1 MKTDLKSIDAMIS
14 SIAKRG
20 KALRTDCHTCLVAV
34 LEHHSEHGDYTRLP
48 KLLEA
53 VMGSLGSSLSAAM
66 IDWTKRFYD
75 GLSFDMESKKFVHV
89 KVKGTI
95 RDVTAEDKVKLKSV
109 KDENTYFIGNAR
121 ELPFYELERIV
132 KQEPFDLQAAILSL
146 VKRAKAA
153 HEANITK
160 HAHNHVNAGQ
170 IKVLENI
177 AKNIVDVTDAD
188 LEPSKQ
194 QVGANA
200 PSENKPAKRTA
211 NTNKPARKPVQ
222 AAA

>member
-1 MKTDLKSIDAMIS
+1 MKTDLKTIDAMIS
-14 SIAKRG
+14 SITKRG
-20 KALRTDCHTCLVAV
+20 KALRTDCHSCLVAV

-89 KVKGTI
+89 KVKGAI
-95 RDVTAEDKVKLKSV
+95 RDVTADDKIKLKSSPA
-109 KDENTYFIGNAR
+109 DSNTFFIGNAR

-146 VKRAKAA
+146 VKRAKSAY
-153 HEANITK
+153 EANITK

-188 LEPSKQ
+188 LE
-194 QVGANA
+194 A
-200 PSENKPAKRTA
+200 PAPLVTAAEKPAKRTA